1 MRWQDITERMK
12 MTENNTTNTSSTSTT
27 ELVNRLA
34 LIIEEMEKFKQWMKD
49 ENIVEQERQ
58 DYLDQGLEPP
68 A

>member
-1 MRWQDITERMK
+1 
-12 MTENNTTNTSSTSTT
+12 MTEKSTTNTSSISTT

>member
-1 MRWQDITERMK
+1 
-12 MTENNTTNTSSTSTT
+12 
-27 ELVNRLA
+27 
-34 LIIEEMEKFKQWMKD
+34 MEKFKQWMKD

>member
-1 MRWQDITERMK
+1 
-12 MTENNTTNTSSTSTT
+12 MTEKSTTNISSISTT